1 VAKRARR
8 PEARPDEILDAALDV
23 FSEQG
28 FAGARVE
35 DIAARAGIS
44 KGAVYLYFES
54 KDSMLKALVRRLAD
68 RVMGAAEVVINA
80 DHGDAELTLRTLL
93 AFLGAQLADPRVSKA
108 PRLIIAEAQRFP
120 EIAAFYR
127 DTVLIRGQK
136 LLARLIDL
144 GVKQGVFRDID
155 RAIAM
160 RCCAGPML
168 AHMMLSTVFAD
179 PKNPGPAPDIVGAGI
194 ADLIL
199 NGLKIK
205 DGATP

>member
-8 PEARPDEILDAALDV
+8 PEARPDEILDAALEV

-35 DIAARAGIS
+35 DIATRAGIS
-44 KGAVYLYFES
+44 KGAVYLYFDS
-54 KDSMLKALVRRLAD
+54 KHEMLKALVRRLAD
-68 RVMGAAEVVINA
+68 RVIGAAEYLA
-80 DHGDAELTLRTLL
+80 TAEHGDAELALRTLL
-93 AFLGAQLADPRVSKA
+93 AFMGAQLADPKVSAA

-127 DTVLIRGQK
+127 DTIIVRSQK
-136 LLARLIDL
+136 LLTRLIDL
-144 GVKQGVFRDID
+144 GVEQGSFRDID
-155 RAIAM
+155 RAVAM

-179 PKNPGPAPDIVGAGI
+179 PKNPGPPAEVIGAGL
-194 ADLIL
+194 ADMIL
-199 NGLKIK
+199 NGLKTK
-205 DGATP
+205 DGAPK